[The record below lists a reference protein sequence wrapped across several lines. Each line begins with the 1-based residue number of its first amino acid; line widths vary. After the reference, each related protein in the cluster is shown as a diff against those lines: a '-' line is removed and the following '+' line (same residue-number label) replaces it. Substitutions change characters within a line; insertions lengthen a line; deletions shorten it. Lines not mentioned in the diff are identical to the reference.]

1 MTSFKD
7 FPLIVRAID
16 PFRVRLAGPFIAFR
30 ASSGAVTVINS
41 SGIGYKGYL
50 FKADSKCERLDTYL
64 AIDLVLF
71 MLFIDPLWLHEQ

>member
-16 PFRVRLAGPFIAFR
+16 PVRVRLAGPFIAFR

-41 SGIGYKGYL
+41 SGIGYKGCPVR
-50 FKADSKCERLDTYL
+50 ADAERDRPIHTLR
-64 AIDLVLF
+64 
-71 MLFIDPLWLHEQ
+71 